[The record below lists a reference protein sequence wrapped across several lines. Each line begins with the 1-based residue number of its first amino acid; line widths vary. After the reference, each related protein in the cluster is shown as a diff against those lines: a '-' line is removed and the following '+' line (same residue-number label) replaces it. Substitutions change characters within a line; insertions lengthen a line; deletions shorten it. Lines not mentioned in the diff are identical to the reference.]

1 MTKYKYGN
9 AYKSIKAPA
18 SLADKVLNAKPRKRT
33 LNYKGL
39 ISIAACV
46 IIFAS
51 VFPAYVGFT
60 EPSVSVSEAMPM
72 TARYAGT
79 QIPLNLKLERNS
91 CVSVSHGS
99 LEGYNGE
106 RFKGD
111 AAFTW
116 NIGTEEYEEC
126 TLTVKDVFKTTVYSL
141 SYNENNGSFSII
153 KN

>member
-1 MTKYKYGN
+1 MTEYKYSD

-18 SLADKVLNAKPRKRT
+18 SLVDKVLNAKSPGRAF
-33 LNYKGL
+33 NYKSL
-39 ISIAACV
+39 ISIVACV
-46 IIFAS
+46 IILAS
-51 VFPAYVGFT
+51 VFPTYVGFT
-60 EPSVSVSEAMPM
+60 EPSVGISEAMPM
-72 TARYAGT
+72 TARYVGT
-79 QIPLNLKLERNS
+79 QIPLKLKLERNS

-106 RFKGD
+106 RIKGD
-111 AAFTW
+111 AALIW
-116 NIGTEEYEEC
+116 NIDAEEYEGC